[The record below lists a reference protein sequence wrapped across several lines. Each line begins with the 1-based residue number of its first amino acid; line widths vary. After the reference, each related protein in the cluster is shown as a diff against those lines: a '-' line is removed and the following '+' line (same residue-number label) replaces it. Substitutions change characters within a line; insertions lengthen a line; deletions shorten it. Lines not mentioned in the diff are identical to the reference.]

1 MGRGSISSDYDDYE
15 GRFLFFLLLVII
27 YSILLVYFPLVK
39 PEYITEGKIDHPN
52 DTGAAAAQQQK
63 VR

>member
-1 MGRGSISSDYDDYE
+1 MCRGSISSDYDDYE
-15 GRFLFFLLLVII
+15 GRFLFFFVTR
-27 YSILLVYFPLVK
+27 ILLVYFPLVK